1 MTFLISSISR
11 SLISIYL
18 ALALLSQHCQP
29 TTANRLNEPSE
40 LPTFGVEFGNFTGT
54 WYNVEANFFVKAV
67 IYRFGSC
74 AVAKCRYSNVIVSFV
89 LFCMMSISS
98 RYMMSSFAI
107 FADDLLEN
115 GSLSVLNTGKGPF
128 GGATSIEGVAIPT
141 ADPGKL
147 FLTQGEMEG
156 QYWIVG
162 IGAINDDGQYS
173 YAIIS
178 DESSFTLFV
187 LVRSVDQYEQVYRDE
202 IAEKVEGLGFTGF
215 LGRPRPIDQSNCDY

>member
-1 MTFLISSISR
+1 
-11 SLISIYL
+11 L

-54 WYNVEANFFVKAV
+54 WYNVEANLFVKAV

-74 AVAKCRYSNVIVSFV
+74 AVAKYE
-89 LFCMMSISS
+89 
-98 RYMMSSFAI
+98 
-107 FADDLLEN
+107 LLEN
-115 GSLSVLNTGKGPF
+115 GSLSVLNTGKGFF

-141 ADPGKL
+141 EDDGKL

-162 IGAINDDGQYS
+162 IGAINEDGQYS

-178 DESSFTLFV
+178 DERSFTLFV
-187 LVRSVDQYEQVYRDE
+187 LVRSVDQYEQMDRDE
-202 IAEKVEGLGFTGF
+202 IAKKVEGLGFTGYF
-215 LGRPRPIDQSNCDY
+215 GRPRPIDQSNCD